1 MPVYVKRKDLLD
13 DELMHWKYIKKIRKN
28 GKWHYFY
35 DDSELKKYENNF
47 TTTTVMQ
54 DDSDMERRTTT
65 KYRQSNNLLSNRTQS
80 TSSGSIGN
88 GRRVTRYEISEIT
101 ETQGKIDRAY
111 AKAERFVY
119 DKVYGK
125 NSFTQN
131 VINNGRDW
139 LNRKL
144 SIK

>member
-1 MPVYVKRKDLLD
+1 MTVYVKRREMSD

-35 DDSELKKYENNF
+35 DDSELKKYENNL

-54 DDSDMERRTTT
+54 DDSDAERRTTT
-65 KYRQSNNLLSNRTQS
+65 KYRQSNKLLNHISGRTH
-80 TSSGSIGN
+80 SGSVGN
-88 GRRVTRYEISEIT
+88 GRHVTHYEISEIT
-101 ETQGKIDRAY
+101 KTQGKLDREY

-119 DKVYGK
+119 DKVYSK